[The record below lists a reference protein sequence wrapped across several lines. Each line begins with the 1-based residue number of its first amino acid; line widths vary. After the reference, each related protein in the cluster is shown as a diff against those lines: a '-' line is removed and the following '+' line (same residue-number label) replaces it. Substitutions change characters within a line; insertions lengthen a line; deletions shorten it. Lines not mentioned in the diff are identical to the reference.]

1 MRIDKVYIKEFKN
14 LKEFSVELDTE
25 QLTNVFIGKNGA
37 GKSNFI
43 EALVIIFRDLDLK
56 TVTIEFSYEIEY
68 YCKNVTVNIKND
80 SKSRKQLFYINHNKV
95 TKKAF
100 YEKWHTNE
108 SYLPEHVF
116 AYYSGPSNRLEKHF
130 SKHQKQFYNALL
142 NGDDQVLRPL
152 FYARMIHSNF
162 VLLAFFSFY
171 DRESLDF
178 LREYLNISSIES
190 ILFVLKKPTWNKKG
204 VYRKD
209 EFWGARG
216 VVRSFLDDLYR
227 LSLAPIK
234 EDMVYEEGFSSI
246 HCEVTYLYIKDQEK
260 LMDLAKHYHNNTEF
274 FKFLES
280 TYLSDLIKEIRI
292 KVKKTDGTV
301 ITFNELS
308 EGEQQLL
315 MVLGLLKFTKSKE
328 SLFFLDEPDTHLN
341 PMWKF
346 DYLSL
351 IRRVVGEND
360 NSQIFIST
368 HDPIVIGGLKKE
380 AVTIFEHDKNITTVR
395 RPDVDP
401 KGMGVAGLLTQMF
414 DLPTTLDLETQRQLD
429 RKRQLTYKVNRTTDE
444 DIELKRLTK
453 ELEQLGFSHSVRDPL
468 YEKFI
473 EKLFSR
479 PEYQNIDVSQEQLP
493 DMSALMDE
501 IMREI
506 LEEEK
511 K

>member
-1 MRIDKVYIKEFKN
+1 MRIDKVHIESFKN
-14 LKEFSVELDTE
+14 LKDFTVDLDE
-25 QLTNVFIGKNGA
+25 RQVTNIFIGKNGA

-56 TVTIEFSYEIEY
+56 TVTNEFSYEMDY
-68 YCKNVTVNIKND
+68 YCNGHSIHVESNSKTKKQVFFVNGKKI
-80 SKSRKQLFYINHNKV
+80 

-100 YEKWHTNE
+100 YEKWHQDN
-108 SYLPEHVF
+108 SYLPAHVF

-130 SKHQKQFYNALL
+130 FKHQKQFYNALL
-142 NGDDQVLRPL
+142 NGQDQVLRPL

-171 DRESLDF
+171 DSESLGF
-178 LREYLNISSIES
+178 LKEYLDIEAVES
-190 ILFVLKKPTWNKKG
+190 ILFVLKKPTWDKKG
-204 VYRKD
+204 PYEKS

-216 VVRSFLDDLYR
+216 VIRLFLDELYR

-234 EDMVYEEGFSSI
+234 EMAMYEEGFISTRY
-246 HCEVTYLYIKDQEK
+246 EVTYLFLKDQNA
-260 LMDLAKHYHNNTEF
+260 LMQLAEHYGNNVEF

-292 KVKKTDGTV
+292 KVRKTDGTV

-315 MVLGLLKFTKSKE
+315 TVLGLLKFTKSKE
-328 SLFFLDEPDTHLN
+328 SIFFLDEPDTHLN
-341 PMWKF
+341 PAWKF

-351 IRRVVGEND
+351 IRRVVGETG

-368 HDPIVIGGLKKE
+368 HDPIVIGGLPKE
-380 AVTIFEHDKNITTVR
+380 AVTIFEQYEHVTTTHQ
-395 RPDVDP
+395 PEVDP
-401 KGMGVAGLLTQMF
+401 KGLGVSGLLTKLF
-414 DLPTTLDLETQRQLD
+414 DLPTTLDKETQRQLD
-429 RKRQLTYKVNRTTDE
+429 RKRQLTYKKERSE
-444 DIELKRLTK
+444 EEEEELIKLTK
-453 ELEQLGFSHSVRDPL
+453 ELEQLGFSQSTRDPL

-479 PEYQNIDVSQEQLP
+479 PEYQNRELSKSEIF
-493 DMSALMDE
+493 DMDFLISEILDE
-501 IMREI
+501 V

-511 K
+511 S

>member
-1 MRIDKVYIKEFKN
+1 
-14 LKEFSVELDTE
+14 
-25 QLTNVFIGKNGA
+25 
-37 GKSNFI
+37 
-43 EALVIIFRDLDLK
+43 
-56 TVTIEFSYEIEY
+56 
-68 YCKNVTVNIKND
+68 
-80 SKSRKQLFYINHNKV
+80 
-95 TKKAF
+95 
-100 YEKWHTNE
+100 
-108 SYLPEHVF
+108 
-116 AYYSGPSNRLEKHF
+116 
-130 SKHQKQFYNALL
+130 
-142 NGDDQVLRPL
+142 
-152 FYARMIHSNF
+152 
-162 VLLAFFSFY
+162 
-171 DRESLDF
+171 
-178 LREYLNISSIES
+178 
-190 ILFVLKKPTWNKKG
+190 
-204 VYRKD
+204 
-209 EFWGARG
+209 
-216 VVRSFLDDLYR
+216 
-227 LSLAPIK
+227 
-234 EDMVYEEGFSSI
+234 MVYEEGFSSI

-260 LMDLAKHYHNNTEF
+260 LMELAKHYHNNTEF